1 VRRPRRRQAHRTID
15 RAARARPSAWI
26 RHSWLGAGRACP
38 ERGTR
43 PKPPVSGLETVRVF
57 ASANGGRY
65 RRITKTTKKKIRFVG
80 KPGRRYRFYS
90 VAVDKAGNQEPAPA
104 TPDAKARLKKTR

>member
-1 VRRPRRRQAHRTID
+1 VLRLKRFDPDSTIECT
-15 RAARARPSAWI
+15 S
-26 RHSWLGAGRACP
+26 
-38 ERGTR
+38 E
-43 PKPPVSGLETVRVF
+43 KPPVSGLKTVRVF

-65 RRITKTTKKKIRFVG
+65 RRIGKTTKKKIRFAG